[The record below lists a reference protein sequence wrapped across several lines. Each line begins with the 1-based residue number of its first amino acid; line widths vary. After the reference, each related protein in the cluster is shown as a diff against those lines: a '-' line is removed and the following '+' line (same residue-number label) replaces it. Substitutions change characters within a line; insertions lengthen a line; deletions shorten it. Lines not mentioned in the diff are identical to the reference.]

1 VTAAADDNLAE
12 VFADIA
18 RHLHEQSSPEEVVDR
33 ITRAA
38 VDTVEG
44 CDHAAV
50 SILRR
55 HGRIETRG
63 ATDDVPPAV
72 DAIQYEV
79 GQGPCLDAIDE
90 HEVFQIDDLATDE
103 RWPPFSRRAADET
116 GVRSMLSFRL
126 FVEAD
131 TIGALNL
138 YSRGVGAFD
147 EQARSVG
154 TILAT
159 HAALALRSA
168 QDKERAEQL
177 DQAVASN
184 RVIGMAMGVLM
195 ARGRMTEQEAFSVLS
210 RASQHLNRRLRDV
223 ASTVVETGL
232 VPDRPQR
239 PARS

>member
-18 RHLHEQSSPEEVVDR
+18 RQLHEQGSPEAVVDR

-44 CDHAAV
+44 CDHAAI

-79 GQGPCLDAIDE
+79 GQGPCLDAMDE

-103 RWPPFSRRAADET
+103 RWPPFSRRAAEET

-223 ASTVVETGL
+223 ASAVVETGL

-239 PARS
+239 PARG

>member
-1 VTAAADDNLAE
+1 MTAAADGNLAE

-18 RHLHEQSSPEEVVDR
+18 RQLHEQSTPMDVVER

-44 CDHAAV
+44 CDHAALSV
-50 SILRR
+50 IRR

-63 ATDDVPPAV
+63 ATDEVPHAV
-72 DAIQYEV
+72 DAIQYET

-90 HEVFQIDDLATDE
+90 HEVFQIDDLTADE
-103 RWPPFSRRAADET
+103 RWPPFSRRAAEET

-126 FVEAD
+126 FVESD
-131 TIGALNL
+131 TIGALNF
-138 YSRGVGAFD
+138 YSRDVGAFD
-147 EQARSVG
+147 EHARTVG

-159 HAALALRSA
+159 HAALGIRAV

-177 DQAVASN
+177 DQALASN

-195 ARGRMTEQEAFSVLS
+195 ARGRMTEQEAFSVLT

-223 ASTVVETGL
+223 ASQVVDTGVL
-232 VPDRPQR
+232 PERPQR
-239 PARS
+239 SAPH

>member
-44 CDHAAV
+44 CDHAAI

-79 GQGPCLDAIDE
+79 GQGPCLDAMDE
-90 HEVFQIDDLATDE
+90 HEVFQIDDLAADE
-103 RWPPFSRRAADET
+103 RWPPFSRRAAEET

-223 ASTVVETGL
+223 ASAVVETGL

-239 PARS
+239 PARG

>member
-18 RHLHEQSSPEEVVDR
+18 RQLHEQGSPEAVVDR

-44 CDHAAV
+44 CDHAAI

-63 ATDDVPPAV
+63 ATDDVPTAV

-79 GQGPCLDAIDE
+79 GQGPCLDAMDE

-131 TIGALNL
+131 TI
-138 YSRGVGAFD
+138 D

-223 ASTVVETGL
+223 ASAVVETGL

-239 PARS
+239 PARG

>member
-1 VTAAADDNLAE
+1 VTAAADGNLAE

-18 RHLHEQSSPEEVVDR
+18 RQLHEQSTPMDVVER

-44 CDHAAV
+44 CDHAAL
-50 SILRR
+50 SLIRR
-55 HGRIETRG
+55 HGRIETKG
-63 ATDDVPPAV
+63 ATDEVPHAV
-72 DAIQYEV
+72 DAIQYET
-79 GQGPCLDAIDE
+79 GQGPCLGAIDE
-90 HEVFQIDDLATDE
+90 HEVFQIDDLAADE
-103 RWPPFSRRAADET
+103 RWPPFSRRAAEET

-131 TIGALNL
+131 TIGALNF
-138 YSRGVGAFD
+138 YSREVGAFD
-147 EQARSVG
+147 EHACTVG

-159 HAALALRSA
+159 HAALGIRAV

-177 DQAVASN
+177 DQALASN

-195 ARGRMTEQEAFSVLS
+195 ARGRMTEQEAFSVLT

-223 ASTVVETGL
+223 ASQVVDTGL
-232 VPDRPQR
+232 LPGRPQR
-239 PARS
+239 PAPH